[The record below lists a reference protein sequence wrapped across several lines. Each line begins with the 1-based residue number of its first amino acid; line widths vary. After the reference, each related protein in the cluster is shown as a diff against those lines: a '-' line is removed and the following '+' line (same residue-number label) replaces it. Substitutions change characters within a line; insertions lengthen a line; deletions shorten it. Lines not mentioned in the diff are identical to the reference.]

1 MKDIINVQKYIPTG
15 GGLKFFSVFVRFV
28 WSKVVMSSKGED
40 TNEGPKVN
48 PYKMGTYDIVRMR
61 INKLMEKPDVP
72 VVIPE
77 SSRKKEPKAPPEFV
91 RNVWGSAAGVG
102 SGDFHIY
109 RGIRRREYA
118 RLEFIEQE
126 AKEKAKAD
134 AFIAEH
140 EAKNRAL
147 EEKRAKKRSK
157 RQKRKEAMKRK
168 RKEDGKRKD
177 SDESNDESDQ
187 EVEAQSPPR

>member
-1 MKDIINVQKYIPTG
+1 MADPGDYEESG
-15 GGLKFFSVFVRFV
+15 ASA
-28 WSKVVMSSKGED
+28 
-40 TNEGPKVN
+40 VN
-48 PYKMGTYDIVRMR
+48 PYKMGTYDLVRMR

-77 SSRKKEPKAPPEFV
+77 SSRRKEPKAPPDFV

-118 RLEFIEQE
+118 RLEFIEQQ

-134 AFIAEH
+134 AYIAEH
-140 EAKNRAL
+140 EAKNRAI
-147 EEKRAKKRSK
+147 EEKRAKKRAK
-157 RQKRKEAMKRK
+157 RQKRKEALKRK
-168 RKEDGKRKD
+168 RKD
-177 SDESNDESDQ
+177 SADPRTNDDDSSDQ
-187 EVEAQSPPR
+187 EIECTESDLDQVKSESNTDKGEGPNSE

>member
-1 MKDIINVQKYIPTG
+1 MANKTAE
-15 GGLKFFSVFVRFV
+15 
-28 WSKVVMSSKGED
+28 ED
-40 TNEGPKVN
+40 EGPKVN
-48 PYKMGTYDIVRMR
+48 PYKMGPYDLVRMR
-61 INKLMEKPDVP
+61 INRLMEKPDVP

-147 EEKRAKKRSK
+147 EEKRAKKRAK
-157 RQKRKEAMKRK
+157 RQKRKEAMKRR
-168 RKEDGKRKD
+168 RKGGPTHKV
-177 SDESNDESDQ
+177 SDESSEESEQEADFARSTLNEPVVEIVERDERKEPEGDQ
-187 EVEAQSPPR
+187 EK